1 VTEATFAVLALL
13 VLGWAV
19 TSSVLSRVNISGPLL
34 FTAAGYLLANP
45 DWGPLSVEYEA
56 PSIHVIAEL
65 TLALLLFADAS
76 RVSIAEV
83 KRDARFP
90 ARLLGLGLP
99 LSVVLGSLLAAWLL
113 DDVSWALAG
122 FVGATLAP
130 TDAALS
136 AQVINDERIPMRIR
150 RVLNVESGL
159 NDGIVTPV
167 VAFTLAVAATEL
179 GVSGHHDPHAGG
191 ALLEVAIGVAVGIAV
206 GLGSAVLLTL
216 GSRRRWIVEGGRRL
230 GALGAALSSF
240 ALAVA
245 LDGNGF
251 IAAFVAGIAFGAG
264 WKYESVS
271 VEEVGELP
279 ELVGEVLAFVVWF
292 LFGAVLVPVAFNDF
306 GLSVLIYALLSL
318 TIVRLLPV
326 ALSLLGTGMDRGT
339 VLFIGWFGP
348 RGLASVVFAL
358 LAVEELGETPAVVPA
373 IAAVS
378 LTVLLSVVLHGIS
391 AGPLGTRYVR
401 LEEGQKAA
409 HGPRSRRS
417 SHHVAEARSRIEPKP
432 YAAVWPQLPS
442 TRTTTSGSTSAVSR
456 ASTSQA

>member
-1 VTEATFAVLALL
+1 VTEGTFAVLALL

-19 TSSVLSRVNISGPLL
+19 TSSLLSRVNINGALL

-45 DWGPLSVEYEA
+45 DWGPLTVDYEA
-56 PSIHVIAEL
+56 PSIHLLAEL

-76 RVSIAEV
+76 RVSIVEV
-83 KRDARFP
+83 KRDARLP

-99 LSVVLGSLLAAWLL
+99 LSMVLGSVLAAWLL

-167 VAFTLAVAATEL
+167 VVFTLAVAATEL
-179 GVSGHHDPHAGG
+179 GISGHDDPHGGG
-191 ALLEVAIGVAVGIAV
+191 ALLEVAIGVAVGIAL

-216 GSRRRWIVEGGRRL
+216 GSRRHWIVAGGRRL

-264 WKYESVS
+264 WKDESVS

-279 ELVGEVLAFVVWF
+279 ELLGEVLAFVVWF
-292 LFGAVLVPVAFNDF
+292 LFGAVLVSVAFNDF

-326 ALSLLGTGMDRGT
+326 ALSLLGTGLDRGT
-339 VLFIGWFGP
+339 VLFVGWFGP
-348 RGLASVVFAL
+348 RGLASVVFSL
-358 LAVEELGETPAVVPA
+358 LAVEELGETPVVVPA
-373 IAAVS
+373 ITAVS
-378 LTVLLSVVLHGIS
+378 LTVLLSVVLHGLS
-391 AGPLGTRYVR
+391 AGPLGARYVR
-401 LEEGQKAA
+401 LEEENAA

-417 SHHVAEARSRIEPKP
+417 FHHVAGAR
-432 YAAVWPQLPS
+432 
-442 TRTTTSGSTSAVSR
+442 
-456 ASTSQA
+456 